1 MKKSLFLSCL
11 ITAFVVFTLAI
22 SGCLSIPNSP
32 NPRFYM
38 LKAMDKPEAGQTFPI
53 PAGTIISIGPVDV
66 PEYQNRQQIVTQ
78 DKNKMLNIAQFDR
91 WGEQLNTGI
100 MRILIENLTV
110 LLPDADFELFPASF
124 AIPVNYQ
131 VIVDIVQLESNLNG
145 EVFFAA
151 QWSIIRDNDRKMMF
165 NKRYEARQPINPNK
179 YSGLVKALSD
189 ICASFSKEI
198 AKELSALSVPAAAK
212 N

>member
-11 ITAFVVFTLAI
+11 VISGFVFLLGIA
-22 SGCLSIPNSP
+22 GCLSVPNSP

-38 LKAMDKPEAGQTFPI
+38 LKAMDRPEAGQVFSV

-66 PEYQNRQQIVTQ
+66 PEYQNRPQIVTQ
-78 DKNKMLNIAQFDR
+78 DKNKMLNVAQFDR
-91 WGEQLNTGI
+91 WGEQLNIAIT
-100 MRILIENLTV
+100 RILIENLTV
-110 LLPDADFELFPASF
+110 LLPDANFELFPASF

-131 VIVDIVQLESNLNG
+131 VIVDIVQLESNLDN

-151 QWSIIRDNDRKMMF
+151 QWSIIRDTDRRMML
-165 NKRYEARQPINPNK
+165 NKRYEARQPVKPNS

-189 ICASFSKEI
+189 ICASFSQEI
-198 AKELSALSVPAAAK
+198 AKEFSALPVPDATQK
-212 N
+212 